1 MNLRPVAPVRVLV
14 TGFGPFP
21 GVPVN
26 ASGAVIETLERAA
39 AAPGMSLF
47 TQIIPVT
54 WADAREV
61 ARGTI
66 TRVKPHA
73 VLHFGVSRR
82 LTGFE
87 IETRAINISGPKEDH
102 AGAVRPAEPLERF
115 GKTFL
120 NATLPSTALLMALRQ
135 RGLPVQLS
143 KDAGRYLCNALLYWS
158 LMELGKNGPL
168 AGFVHMPALG
178 ADSEVQPR
186 LTLEQCVLGAR
197 ILIRASAQAVLR
209 ARHNGNSIR
218 GDGYGDGSQAFHGID
233 RSGRRAIWRPHR

>member
-1 MNLRPVAPVRVLV
+1 MRPPVPVRILV

-26 ASGAVIETLERAA
+26 ASGAMVEALEGRAA
-39 AAPGMSLF
+39 VQGLSVF
-47 TQIIPVT
+47 SQIIPVT
-54 WADAREV
+54 WADARQV
-61 ARGTI
+61 AREAMARI
-66 TRVKPHA
+66 KPHA

-82 LTGFE
+82 LTCFE

-102 AGAVRPAEPLERF
+102 AGAVRPAEPLERC

-120 NATLPSTALLMALRQ
+120 NATLPSAALLMALRQ
-135 RGLPVQLS
+135 RGLPAQLS

-158 LMELGKNGPL
+158 LMELGKDGPL

-197 ILIRASAQAVLR
+197 VLIRASAQAVLR
-209 ARHNGNSIR
+209 ARQNGNSIH
-218 GDGYGDGSQAFHGID
+218 GDGYSNGPQAFRGID
-233 RSGRRAIWRPHR
+233 RGGRRAVWRPNR